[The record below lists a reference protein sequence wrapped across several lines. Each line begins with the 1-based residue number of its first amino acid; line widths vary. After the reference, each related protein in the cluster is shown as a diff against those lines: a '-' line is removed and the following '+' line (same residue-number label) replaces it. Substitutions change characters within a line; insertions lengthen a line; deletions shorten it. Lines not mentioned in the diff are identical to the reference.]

1 MMGFCLSSKGVIY
14 MPSNKDVLNA
24 LGEWV
29 VKTTEKGHLATPEEI
44 TALPKVAEL
53 FLANYSVASFSS
65 ATKKE

>member
-1 MMGFCLSSKGVIY
+1 

-44 TALPKVAEL
+44 TALPKVAEV